1 MFIYVLFMFL
11 GGWAAWTGYV
21 NNDPVLLFLGILAV
35 AANALAAGIDS

>member
-21 NNDPVLLFLGILAV
+21 NNDQVLWFLGIFAV
-35 AANALAAGIDS
+35 AANALAVGRDS